1 ENTGAAAVTLSV
13 NLNSLT
19 QGFGGVIRDG
29 TGGGALSLV
38 KAGTGTLV
46 LTGANAYTGPTTAQA
61 GVLQFNSAASVGG
74 SGASVAVLFGA
85 TAADVGLNGTSGGT
99 VILTGANTHTGG
111 TIIGTGAV
119 LQVNADAAFGAAST
133 GITFTGGT
141 LRLGSASA
149 LGGAR
154 PITLFAGGGAIDTNG

>member
-1 ENTGAAAVTLSV
+1 ENTGAAAITLSV

-61 GVLQFNSAASVGG
+61 GVVQFNSAASVGG

-85 TAADVGLNGTSGGT
+85 TAAAGYAMDQAFLNRIAPSAAGVIALAANSGNN
-99 VILTGANTHTGG
+99 LSF
-111 TIIGTGAV
+111 
-119 LQVNADAAFGAAST
+119 AALAT
-133 GITFTGGT
+133 T
-141 LRLGSASA
+141 
-149 LGGAR
+149 AR
-154 PITLFAGGGAIDTNG
+154 PGP